1 MLDILLVDDSQIFLA
16 SMRGALRGMQGV
28 NVVGLARNGQEALVM
43 AEQLHPHL
51 ILMDIA
57 MPVLNGLDACKQVVR
72 WKQPP
77 AVIFLSTHD
86 GVEYCRAAV
95 EVGGQCLVSKSNFV
109 HELLPM
115 IEGMAKTA
123 GTGTGALHG

>member
-1 MLDILLVDDSQIFLA
+1 MFDILLVDDSRIFLA
-16 SMRGALRGMQGV
+16 SIRGALSGMHGV
-28 NVVGLARNGQEALVM
+28 NVVGVAHNGKEALDL
-43 AEQLHPHL
+43 AEHLHPHL

-77 AVIFLSTHD
+77 VVIFLSTHD
-86 GVEYCRAAV
+86 GAEYCRAAID
-95 EVGGQCLVSKSNFV
+95 VGGQCLVSKSNIV

-115 IEGMAKTA
+115 IEGMVKNA
-123 GTGTGALHG
+123 GTSTGALHG